1 MVENLDLNNYESFI
15 YQQNSVI
22 IKNILNSFHNYIS
35 INEPLITNNLKC
47 NDVIKLRYFEYLK
60 NFGNEYLKR
69 KLYNEAKE
77 CFVEALYHVDDDLTC
92 LNNLGLA
99 LIKLGKFAEAK
110 QILAKA
116 LEISPDLPQILN
128 NYSLTLKE
136 EGNLSQSIE
145 ILNRIISKHPDY
157 ISAKNNLGLI
167 YSDKRQFAKALK
179 IFFEILS
186 INSMYSEAYRNISK
200 IYNLTEQFDKA
211 IKTSEQAA
219 TKFPDMSFPFNSL
232 GISYYKLGEYNKSL
246 DYLKKAIII
255 NNQDFDCYN
264 NLGNTLHRQVKLEE
278 AIAAFKKAISL
289 NPYYYQAYNNTGNVL
304 KDKGKIDEAIVAYKK
319 AIFIKPTYAEAHQNL
334 SFALLNNG
342 NIKEGLGEYEWR
354 WKVSTLLKKRIFL
367 QPEWDGKK
375 SLKGKRILL
384 WYEQGLGDII
394 NWSSYLNLISSKVD
408 HCILECQDKLVPLL
422 KRSFPNI
429 EVKHENRSLD
439 SKRSD
444 FDFHLP
450 MGSIYKHFIQEIS
463 QNPKPKKFLKAD
475 PDRVSFWK
483 KRLYSIG
490 KGPYIG
496 ISWKSSNMSHD
507 RLQNYASISE
517 WSDIFKVSDVTFI
530 NLQYNNFADDLT
542 KIEDEFDVKVHN
554 FNDLDHFNNIDD
566 VAALCAALDIVV
578 SIKNTIPFIS
588 VGVGTLTKLANW
600 KQSNWNNVLL
610 NPYGSSVEIYERN
623 TWEKWKKLFHSIAK
637 TINNKK
643 RIIST

>member
-1 MVENLDLNNYESFI
+1 MIENLDTNNYESFI
-15 YQQNSVI
+15 YQQNSQI
-22 IKNILNSFHNYIS
+22 IKNIHDAFHNKIS
-35 INEPLITNNLKC
+35 KNQPLIAKNLKLK
-47 NDVIKLRYFEYLK
+47 DVIRLKYFEYLK

-69 KLYNEAKE
+69 KMYNEAKE
-77 CFVEALYHVDDDLTC
+77 CFIEAIYHVDDDLTC

-110 QILAKA
+110 EILTKA
-116 LEISPDLPQILN
+116 LKISPDLPQILN

-136 EGNLSQSIE
+136 EGKLSQSIE

-167 YSDKRQFAKALK
+167 YSDNRQFTKALK

-200 IYNLTEQFDKA
+200 IYNLTEQFNKA

-219 TKFPDMSFPFNSL
+219 TKFPNMSFPYNSL
-232 GISYYKLGEYNKSL
+232 GISYYKLGDYNKSL
-246 DYLKKAIII
+246 DYLKKAVRI

-264 NLGNTLHRQVKLEE
+264 NLGTTLQRQVKLEE
-278 AIAAFKKAISL
+278 AITTFKKAISL
-289 NPYYYQAYNNTGNVL
+289 NPYYYQAYNNIGNVL
-304 KDKGKIDEAIVAYKK
+304 KEKGKIDEALVAYKK
-319 AIFIKPTYAEAHQNL
+319 AIFIKPTYAEAHHNL
-334 SFALLNNG
+334 SYALLNNG
-342 NIKEGLGEYEWR
+342 NIKEGLDEYEWR
-354 WKVSTLLKKRIFL
+354 WKVSDLLKKRIFL

-375 SLKGKRILL
+375 SLKGKRIFL

-394 NWSSYLNLISSKVD
+394 NWSSYLNLISSEVD

-422 KRSFPNI
+422 ERSFPNI
-429 EVKHENRSLD
+429 EVKPENRSFDL
-439 SKRSD
+439 KRSD

-463 QNPKPKKFLKAD
+463 QNPKPKNFLIAD

-483 KRLYSIG
+483 KRLSSIG

-530 NLQYNNFADDLT
+530 NLQYNDFVNDLIE
-542 KIEDEFDVKVHN
+542 IEDKFGVKVNN
-554 FNDLDHFNNIDD
+554 FNDLDHFNDIDN
-566 VAALCAALDIVV
+566 VAALCTALDVVV

-610 NPYGSSVEIYERN
+610 NPHGTSIEIYEKN
-623 TWEKWKKLFHSIAK
+623 TLEKWENLFHSISK
-637 TINNKK
+637 TIKN
-643 RIIST
+643 